1 MRKRCYSTLAVVLAA
16 VTLFALSVDRGVIAD
31 SFSANQEI
39 RYSEVTPYHV
49 TSVWTKGVTPPAKF
63 TQGEDVFH
71 APYVAKQGWYDITK
85 TFNGKDDLLCGA
97 ATAGNMLHWWF
108 DQNNEK
114 IEAYLKKHPDKQKIM
129 FGDQELLDVRKV
141 INTKGDQTNSE
152 LFNYFRDKAFP
163 GLSARRIGVMPDLVL
178 DMFINGYY
186 LNVYKTQTT
195 DVNRTYQEKDRRGGI
210 FDAVFTRG
218 DQSKLLTSRHDFKEK
233 NLKEI
238 SDLIKKELTE
248 GKALGLSHTYAN
260 VRINHVIN
268 LWGADFDSNGNLKAI
283 YVTDSDSN
291 ASIGMKKYFVGV
303 NSAGKVAISAKE
315 IKEDNIG
322 AQVLGLFTLSTG
334 QDSWNQTN

>member
-1 MRKRCYSTLAVVLAA
+1 MRKWCYSTSAAVLAA
-16 VTLFALSVDRGVIAD
+16 VTLFVLSVDRGVIAD

-49 TSVWTKGVTPPAKF
+49 TSVWTKGVTPPANF

-71 APYVAKQGWYDITK
+71 APYVANQGWYDITK

-108 DQNNEK
+108 DQNK
-114 IEAYLKKHPDKQKIM
+114 DQIKRYLEEHPEKQKINFNGEQM
-129 FGDQELLDVRKV
+129 FDVKEAIDTKNHQLDSK
-141 INTKGDQTNSE
+141 
-152 LFNYFRDKAFP
+152 LFEYFKEKAFP
-163 GLSARRIGVMPDLVL
+163 YLSAKHLGVFPDHVI
-178 DMFINGYY
+178 DMFINGYR
-186 LNVYKTQTT
+186 LSLTNHGPTPVK
-195 DVNRTYQEKDRRGGI
+195 EGSKDPRGGI